1 MTPPEPIHYWTMQ
14 FNKICTERN
23 WKTFKATFK
32 VVLHSV
38 LSMFEKSEGLD
49 STEAENKQMLP
60 STGVISELH
69 DLANVIPNWFT
80 VTDTVS

>member
-1 MTPPEPIHYWTMQ
+1 MTAAQSNSFLTMQ
-14 FNKICTERN
+14 FNKSCTERN
-23 WKTFKATFK
+23 WKTFKTTFK

-38 LSMFEKSEGLD
+38 LNMFEKSEGLD

-60 STGVISELH
+60 STGGISELH
-69 DLANVIPNWFT
+69 NLANVIPNWFT